1 MRNIFTLLCTIA
13 LLVSCQP
20 KDPARIALEQY
31 AKEHMENPSTYEFAS
46 MSMPH
51 KFTYLEDLVTYKV
64 GLEGLA
70 AKAADKTPYEKEI
83 EKVEDLMFELGN
95 EVACYDQTLYYWF
108 KGGSSGQM
116 KLQSFVIGR
125 FTPDGEVIAI
135 TTDGDSLPSYPALQ
149 ILKDRG
155 LL

>member
-125 FTPDGEVIAI
+125 FTPEGEVIAI
-135 TTDGDSLPSYPALQ
+135 TTDSGTLPAYPALQ

-155 LL
+155 QL

>member
-1 MRNIFTLLCTIA
+1 MRNVLTLLCA
-13 LLVSCQP
+13 LTLLASCQP

-46 MSMPH
+46 MSIPH

-83 EKVEDLMFELGN
+83 DKVEDLMFELGN

-125 FTPDGEVIAI
+125 FTPEGEVIAI
-135 TTDGDSLPSYPALQ
+135 TTDSGTLPTYPALQ